1 MQNPSFDQALLLLQN
16 GALAAAEAAFR
27 SIASGDTDFDVQHM
41 LGLAVAQ
48 QGRLAEA
55 ADILAGAIDLNP
67 ADAGVHANMGNVL
80 RLLGRLEDALA
91 AFGRAIELDPGHAG
105 AYSNRGNAHKDLGRS
120 TEAVKDYEA
129 ALEID
134 PGFVDALYNVAVLL
148 QDAGRLLEAAERYSK
163 VIALAPGFVAA
174 YNNRGVL
181 RQALGQHDAAL
192 ADFAL
197 ALELQPDHAQ
207 TLVNRG
213 ISLYRLDRVD
223 EAIRSY
229 DQALELDPGNSL
241 AWMNRGVAQQQHG
254 NWPGAQQD
262 YAAALRA
269 DPQNADAHRNLGLCR
284 LLLED
289 FAGGW
294 PEYEWRWRTAQYA
307 PHRLHTDV
315 AEWNGQPLSGTLL
328 VWGEQGLGDQ
338 IFFAGMLSDL
348 RALTSRVIVAVDE
361 RLVPLFQR
369 SYPDF
374 EVMPVGRLGDVR
386 FDAQIAIGSLGQYL
400 RLRLPASPHAYLRAD
415 RARVESLRRH
425 LAVPGK
431 ILCGISWGSRNAEL
445 GARKS
450 LPLDGLSPLLGQEE
464 ILAIDLQYG
473 DTAAEREALFRKT
486 GQRVTHL
493 SEIDNFRDIDG
504 LAALIDACD
513 VVVTVSNTTAH
524 LAAALGKPVCLLLAR
539 SSTLLW
545 YWHVGLQHS
554 PWYADVRIFRQV
566 EAGRWTEPV
575 AALAGHVAQRHLR

>member
-1 MQNPSFDQALLLLQN
+1 MNNPTFDQALQLLQN
-16 GALAAAEAAFR
+16 GALAAAETAFR
-27 SIASGDTDFDVQHM
+27 NIAAGDLDFDVQHM

-48 QGRLAEA
+48 QGRFAEA

-67 ADAGVHANMGNVL
+67 ADAGVYANMGNVL

-105 AYSNRGNAHKDLGRS
+105 AYSNRGNVHKDLGRIA
-120 TEAVKDYEA
+120 EAVKDYEA

-134 PGFVDALYNVAVLL
+134 PGFVDALYNVGVLL
-148 QDAGRLLEAAERYSK
+148 QDAGRLDEAAERYSR

-174 YNNRGVL
+174 YNNRGVV
-181 RQALGQHDAAL
+181 RQALGQYEAAL
-192 ADFAL
+192 VDFSR

-213 ISLYRLDRVD
+213 ISLFRLDCAD

-241 AWMNRGVAQQQHG
+241 AWMNRGVAQQQLG
-254 NWPGAQQD
+254 NWQDAQQD

-269 DPQNADAHRNLGLCR
+269 DPRNADAHRNLGLCR

-307 PHRLHTDV
+307 PHRLSTSV
-315 AEWNGQPLSGTLL
+315 AQWDGKPLRGTLL
-328 VWGEQGLGDQ
+328 VWGEQGPGDQ

-348 RALTSRVIVAVDE
+348 RALASRIIVAVDE
-361 RLVPLFQR
+361 RLVPLFRR
-369 SYPDF
+369 SFPDF
-374 EVMPVGRLGDVR
+374 EVMPVGRLGDVH

-400 RLRLPASPHAYLRAD
+400 RLRLPASPRAYLQAD
-415 RARVESLRRH
+415 RGRVESLRLR
-425 LAVPGK
+425 LAVKGQ
-431 ILCGISWGSRNAEL
+431 IICGISWGSRNAEL

-450 LPLDGLSPLLGQEE
+450 LPLDALSPLLGHDE
-464 ILAIDLQYG
+464 ILAVDLQYG

-493 SEIDNFRDIDG
+493 PEIDNFRDLDG

-545 YWHVGLQHS
+545 YWHLGLQHS
-554 PWYADVRIFRQV
+554 PWYPDVRIFRQS
-566 EAGRWTEPV
+566 ESGLWTEPV
-575 AALAGHVAQRHLR
+575 AALAGHVVQRHLR